1 MIVSR
6 GLSLV
11 VLIVAAT
18 VATGAE
24 VEPTT
29 TVDGTETR
37 AGFGAGG
44 SGGRAPV
51 TLIRDRNKCVLSP
64 TTASGSLIQRGRTF
78 CSGDLIFQDNFDFFD
93 FEIWEHENTLAGG
106 GNWEFQWYTNNRSN
120 SFVENGVLYIRPT
133 LTADEYGEH
142 FLSSG
147 TVNLRGN
154 HPVEQCTNAAFWGC
168 ERVGNPTNILNPVK
182 SARIRTLSSFNFK
195 YGRAEVRAKLPSGD
209 WLWPAIWLLPKRNA
223 YGTWPASGE
232 MDLMESRGNENL
244 LVNGVQIGTRQ
255 VGQTL
260 HFGPNPSH
268 NGYNT
273 ATLTKNALSGA
284 EYSKGFNTFGFVW
297 SPENI
302 TVSINGE
309 NLATI
314 DGGDGF
320 WKRAGFDKLNME
332 NPWRYGSKM
341 APFDQEFHFILNL
354 AVGGVNGYF
363 PDNGDNPGGKP
374 WKNSSPKAATDFWDG
389 RENWLPTWNLDK
401 NDGKDASLQ
410 VDYVKVW
417 AL

>member
-6 GLSLV
+6 RLSPVLLV
-11 VLIVAAT
+11 VVIVVVVAVAA
-18 VATGAE
+18 VAD
-24 VEPTT
+24 VEP
-29 TVDGTETR
+29 VNDTEPR
-37 AGFGAGG
+37 AGFGS
-44 SGGRAPV
+44 SGDSVNLVRE
-51 TLIRDRNKCVLSP
+51 RNKCVRSP
-64 TTASGSLIQRGRTF
+64 TTASGSMIQRGRKF
-78 CSGDLIFQDNFDFFD
+78 CSGELIFEDNFDFFD

-120 SFVENGVLYIRPT
+120 SFVDDGILYIRPT
-133 LTADEYGEH
+133 LTAHEYGEH
-142 FLSSG
+142 YLTSG
-147 TVNLRGN
+147 TINLRGN

-168 ERVGNPTNILNPVK
+168 ERVGTETHVLNPVK

-232 MDLMESRGNENL
+232 MDLMESRGNANL
-244 LVNGVQIGTRQ
+244 TVGGTQIGTRQ

-273 ATLTKNALSGA
+273 ATLTKNAMPGK
-284 EYSKGFNTFGFVW
+284 EYSTEFSTFGFLW
-297 SPENI
+297 TPDNI

-309 NLATI
+309 DLATI
-314 DGGDGF
+314 EGGF
-320 WKRAGFDKLNME
+320 WQRAGFDKLNME
-332 NPWRYGSKM
+332 NPWRYGTKM

-374 WKNSSPKAATDFWDG
+374 WKNSSPQAATDFWKGHDT
-389 RENWLPTWNLDK
+389 WLPTWNLDK